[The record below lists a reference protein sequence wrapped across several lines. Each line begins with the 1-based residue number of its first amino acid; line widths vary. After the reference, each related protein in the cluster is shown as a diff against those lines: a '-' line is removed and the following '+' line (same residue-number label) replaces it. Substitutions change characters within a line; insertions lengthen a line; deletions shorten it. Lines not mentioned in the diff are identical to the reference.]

1 MDFFNLCVFWW
12 GRGVY
17 SEYKEIQ
24 ATYPRP
30 ELCLTGLMMC
40 PCLEAAHNTII
51 SEKFLIIKPITLG

>member
-12 GRGVY
+12 GGGGGGGGGGEY

-30 ELCLTGLMMC
+30 EFCLTGLMMC
-40 PCLEAAHNTII
+40 PCLEAAHDNYNI
-51 SEKFLIIKPITLG
+51 